1 MASGFQCLGCLDYET
16 DCALTRLPCGQHAIC
31 LDCIRRMVQFAV
43 EEEKQYPLRCGAAT
57 CPDISTQ
64 LVRDLLN
71 SSSDAA
77 LLDRFQEKIAEYAVP
92 ASQRTYCASREC
104 CSAQGESRY
113 LDAKV
118 FSEGTMIICPDCS
131 SITCSLCKEL
141 RSGDAPH
148 TCTTDDHDQMMREYL
163 QSLPDD
169 ERWLH
174 QKCFQCGSW
183 IEKSEACNQ

>member
-118 FSEGTMIICPDCS
+118 FS
-131 SITCSLCKEL
+131 
-141 RSGDAPH
+141 
-148 TCTTDDHDQMMREYL
+148 DDHLSRL
-163 QSLPDD
+163 QLYHLLSLQGAPQ
-169 ERWLH
+169 RRRSTH
-174 QKCFQCGSW
+174 VHHRRS
-183 IEKSEACNQ
+183 